1 MENLLYTFVL
11 DIKYKLIG
19 LFITIVLNKKMRVV
33 ITLIHVFN
41 YILVFISIQKVG

>member
-19 LFITIVLNKKMRVV
+19 LFITIVLNKKNESCNHSHSCV
-33 ITLIHVFN
+33 
-41 YILVFISIQKVG
+41 